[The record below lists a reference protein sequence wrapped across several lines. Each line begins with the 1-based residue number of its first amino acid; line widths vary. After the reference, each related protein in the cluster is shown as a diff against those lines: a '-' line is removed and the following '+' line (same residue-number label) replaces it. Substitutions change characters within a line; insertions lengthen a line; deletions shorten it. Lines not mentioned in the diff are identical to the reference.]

1 MLHHLL
7 FPIVL
12 ILTLLSCGGAA
23 PQTDAAGSDAAAA
36 PATGTY
42 LRMKINGVPWEA
54 TEEITGNLGLLGE
67 GQFGLG
73 GGHIVDGEEQNFVI
87 ILHGV
92 TASGG
97 TFVTDAASTYNA
109 AQYSVSSTDGDD
121 VRIFKSQ
128 QDGAFTVRVSRAN
141 KFSTEGTFS
150 GTLPGWLNTN
160 ETVTITDGMFRTE

>member
-12 ILTLLSCGGAA
+12 ALTLLSCGGAA
-23 PQTDAAGSDAAAA
+23 PQSDAAGGETAAA
-36 PATGTY
+36 PATGSY

-73 GGHIVDGEEQNFVI
+73 GVHIVDGEEQHFAV

-109 AQYSVSSTDGDD
+109 AQYSVNSIDGDD
-121 VRIFKSQ
+121 VRIYKSQ
-128 QDGAFTVRVSRAN
+128 KDGAFTVRVSRAN

-160 ETVTITDGMFRTE
+160 EAAIVTDGVFRTE